1 MHVYACKKEMKI
13 MKNDNKIR
21 ENKIMIKEKQGI
33 GGPHQ
38 GDSPSF
44 KFVLILSDRGVLP
57 WFPAF
62 PSLFT

>member
-1 MHVYACKKEMKI
+1 